1 MNLVRA
7 SSRSRSQRAEDEPF
21 HVGITTSFCSNAR
34 LLLFLLKKLV
44 TLKSTMRVS
53 SSSLL
58 PLAFFTPR
66 RPVQISSRSSRLY
79 NDPSYGL
86 TEDGD
91 FAILGVNAY
100 DNSDDDDSSISQ
112 SVGDLSSILAGVGL
126 SQLSTQSSPTT
137 DVINTGVSQNKFGST
152 TSSINNAIS
161 GWLDSSSIPD
171 TNNRGSVVG
180 ENVGERSNGND
191 TQQQTQYTTNTAVD
205 EASLSEIQEWLLS
218 IMPALNQQDAES
230 YSRGL
235 NAIGFNPGCVSMSE
249 LQFEDLAFM
258 KVLHRRYLF
267 NEVTGNDHPWEV

>member
-1 MNLVRA
+1 
-7 SSRSRSQRAEDEPF
+7 
-21 HVGITTSFCSNAR
+21 
-34 LLLFLLKKLV
+34 
-44 TLKSTMRVS
+44 MRVS

-58 PLAFFTPR
+58 TVAFVTPR

-100 DNSDDDDSSISQ
+100 DNSDDDDSSIISQ
-112 SVGDLSSILAGVGL
+112 SVGDLSSLLAGVGL
-126 SQLSTQSSPTT
+126 SQVSTQSSSAT
-137 DVINTGVSQNKFGST
+137 DVRNVGVSRSNFGST
-152 TSSINNAIS
+152 TPSINNAIS
-161 GWLDSSSIPD
+161 GWLDSSSISD

-191 TQQQTQYTTNTAVD
+191 TQQQQNQYTTSTAIV
-205 EASLSEIQEWLLS
+205 EANLSEIQEWLLS
-218 IMPALNQQDAES
+218 IMPALTQQDADS

-235 NAIGFNPGCVSMSE
+235 DAIGFNPGCVSMSE